1 MNLDSTARENQVLQR
16 HGIDSY
22 NDGGMD
28 VSMGRKTGSQGRVC
42 CLDYS
47 YYYWAALS
55 VDHSSMQA
63 GGGAVG
69 TR

>member
-1 MNLDSTARENQVLQR
+1 MDLDSTAKERKLNIATAR
-16 HGIDSY
+16 
-22 NDGGMD
+22 MD
-28 VSMGRKTGSQGRVC
+28 VSMGRKTGPGGRVC
-42 CLDYS
+42 CLDYP
-47 YYYWAALS
+47 YYYWTVLS